1 MTATKKAAKTAK
13 VAKAARKSRTATPK
27 ATQPKSAAAKSATP
41 KAAQP
46 KSAPPKS
53 ATPKPPA
60 RRAPEKADAAP
71 KPAGG
76 NGWGG
81 IRKGQGRRA
90 VNGFGQIIQSKPR
103 YVTLTEND
111 SRKLRLHGGGSLTT
125 AVRKLVASA
134 IKQKRELNVV
144 VSAAGRGQ
152 GVRVRDNNGERIP
165 LLKYGVQLDQE
176 TVDRLMDYS
185 QGGLSAGLRKL
196 AALLDE
202 KGRLMV

>member
-1 MTATKKAAKTAK
+1 MSATKKAAKTAK
-13 VAKAARKSRTATPK
+13 VDKATRKSRTATPK
-27 ATQPKSAAAKSATP
+27 ATQPRSAA
-41 KAAQP
+41 
-46 KSAPPKS
+46 PKS

-60 RRAPEKADAAP
+60 RRAPEKATGAP

-81 IRKGQGRRA
+81 VRKGQGRRA

-111 SRKLRLHGGGSLTT
+111 SRKLRLHGGGSLTM

-185 QGGLSAGLRKL
+185 KSGLSAGLRKL